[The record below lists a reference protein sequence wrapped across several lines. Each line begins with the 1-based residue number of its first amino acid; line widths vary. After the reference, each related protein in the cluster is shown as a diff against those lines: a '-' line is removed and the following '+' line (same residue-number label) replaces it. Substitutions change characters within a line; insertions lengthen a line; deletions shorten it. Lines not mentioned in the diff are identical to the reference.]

1 MGRRVSKSKE
11 NIKEESMK
19 SISTWE
25 SERLNMASA
34 RPNNEGSG
42 ASPRSNISAL
52 KELTLRLLREVQA
65 ITEVRTLSL
74 EGGVD
79 FYGEV
84 SRFEVDLIKR
94 ALLQTAGHQGRAARL
109 LNLKV
114 TTLNSKIKHYNI
126 ALMGSRTVIRSLK
139 PKNSITVP
147 TSELNTNHV
156 APSHPVFALGDFFS
170 Y

>member
-1 MGRRVSKSKE
+1 
-11 NIKEESMK
+11 MK

-25 SERLNMASA
+25 SERLDTVNAVPNGEGNGAVA
-34 RPNNEGSG
+34 RNN
-42 ASPRSNISAL
+42 ITAL

-74 EGGVD
+74 ENGVD

-126 ALMGSRTVIRSLK
+126 ALNG
-139 PKNSITVP
+139 
-147 TSELNTNHV
+147 
-156 APSHPVFALGDFFS
+156 FAHGYPLVDTGEIDNRPHI
-170 Y
+170 

>member
-1 MGRRVSKSKE
+1 
-11 NIKEESMK
+11 MK

-25 SERLNMASA
+25 SERLEMDNAGPS
-34 RPNNEGSG
+34 GSG
-42 ASPRSNISAL
+42 NGAASHNNITAL

-74 EGGVD
+74 ESGVD
-79 FYGEV
+79 FYSEV
-84 SRFEVDLIKR
+84 SRFEIDLIKR

-126 ALMGSRTVIRSLK
+126 ALNGFAQGYPLVE
-139 PKNSITVP
+139 
-147 TSELNTNHV
+147 TSEIE
-156 APSHPVFALGDFFS
+156 ARSHA
-170 Y
+170 

>member
-1 MGRRVSKSKE
+1 
-11 NIKEESMK
+11 MK
-19 SISTWE
+19 SISTWQ
-25 SERLNMASA
+25 SEQSDTENAA
-34 RPNNEGSG
+34 NGNGNG
-42 ASPRSNISAL
+42 AAAYSNITAL

-79 FYGEV
+79 FYSEV
-84 SRFEVDLIKR
+84 SSFEVDLIKR

-126 ALMGSRTVIRSLK
+126 ALNGFANGYPLVETGEIETR
-139 PKNSITVP
+139 P
-147 TSELNTNHV
+147 HV
-156 APSHPVFALGDFFS
+156 
-170 Y
+170 

>member
-1 MGRRVSKSKE
+1 
-11 NIKEESMK
+11 MK

-25 SERLNMASA
+25 SEPDAVSPG
-34 RPNNEGSG
+34 PNSNGNGNG
-42 ASPRSNISAL
+42 AVAHSNISAL

-65 ITEVRTLSL
+65 ITDVKTLSL
-74 EGGVD
+74 EDGVD
-79 FYGEV
+79 FYSEV

-126 ALMGSRTVIRSLK
+126 AVNGFANGYPLVETGEIETR
-139 PKNSITVP
+139 P
-147 TSELNTNHV
+147 HV
-156 APSHPVFALGDFFS
+156 
-170 Y
+170 

>member
-1 MGRRVSKSKE
+1 
-11 NIKEESMK
+11 MK

-25 SERLNMASA
+25 SERLDTVNTVT
-34 RPNNEGSG
+34 NGDGNG
-42 ASPRSNISAL
+42 AAAHSNITAL
-52 KELTLRLLREVQA
+52 KALTLRLLREVQS

-84 SRFEVDLIKR
+84 GRFEIDLIKR

-126 ALMGSRTVIRSLK
+126 SLNGFANGYPLVEASEAETRSH
-139 PKNSITVP
+139 I
-147 TSELNTNHV
+147 
-156 APSHPVFALGDFFS
+156 
-170 Y
+170 

>member
-1 MGRRVSKSKE
+1 
-11 NIKEESMK
+11 MK

-25 SERLNMASA
+25 SERLDIVNAA
-34 RPNNEGSG
+34 PNSDRSG
-42 ASPRSNISAL
+42 TATHSNITAL

-79 FYGEV
+79 FYNEV
-84 SRFEVDLIKR
+84 SLFEIDLIKR

-126 ALMGSRTVIRSLK
+126 ALNGFANGYPLVETGEIESRS
-139 PKNSITVP
+139 
-147 TSELNTNHV
+147 HV
-156 APSHPVFALGDFFS
+156 
-170 Y
+170 

>member
-1 MGRRVSKSKE
+1 MSHSFSQSTDTIDA
-11 NIKEESMK
+11 IKEESMK

-25 SERLNMASA
+25 SERLVNAV
-34 RPNNEGSG
+34 PNVNGNG
-42 ASPRSNISAL
+42 AAGHSNITTL

-74 EGGVD
+74 ESGVD
-79 FYGEV
+79 FYSEV

-126 ALMGSRTVIRSLK
+126 ALNGFANGYPLVETGEMETRS
-139 PKNSITVP
+139 PI
-147 TSELNTNHV
+147 
-156 APSHPVFALGDFFS
+156 
-170 Y
+170 

>member
-1 MGRRVSKSKE
+1 
-11 NIKEESMK
+11 MK

-25 SERLNMASA
+25 SERLVMENAVPNGDGNGAA
-34 RPNNEGSG
+34 RG
-42 ASPRSNISAL
+42 NITAL

-126 ALMGSRTVIRSLK
+126 ALNGFAHGYPLVD
-139 PKNSITVP
+139 
-147 TSELNTNHV
+147 TSEIDNRPHI
-156 APSHPVFALGDFFS
+156 
-170 Y
+170 

>member
-1 MGRRVSKSKE
+1 MNTV
-11 NIKEESMK
+11 KEESMK
-19 SISTWE
+19 SMSTWE
-25 SERLNMASA
+25 SERLDMPKTA
-34 RPNNEGSG
+34 PNGDVKG
-42 ASPRSNISAL
+42 AAAHSITAL
-52 KELTLRLLREVQA
+52 KELTLRLLREVQS

-84 SRFEVDLIKR
+84 GRFEVDLIKR

-126 ALMGSRTVIRSLK
+126 SL
-139 PKNSITVP
+139 NG
-147 TSELNTNHV
+147 
-156 APSHPVFALGDFFS
+156 FANGYPLVEPGEGEARPHI
-170 Y
+170 